1 MTECCHFPCPHEAT
15 LCYGLWMVVFLTRKF
30 NPCIV
35 KHLLICFLT
44 SFFSESSPR
53 PPRHP
58 LHVKHMTILL
68 YYLLFCFHHVSL
80 SHLNT
85 FAASYLNTQGLN
97 NSCLKSPA
105 STLVDLTFQ
114 SCALRSFSLNQ
125 LHNLSLQAG
134 NLHSSFSISSWH
146 YLYPFYS
153 SVCLHCDIMNPCLRQ
168 PTLPLSIRINTGS
181 LYRNV
186 SILNSKRDKYNVS

>member
-1 MTECCHFPCPHEAT
+1 MEQRIYPFKAIRLHLLYALEVATLLPIRRPALKRKYGMTECCHCPCPHEAT

-134 NLHSSFSISSWH
+134 NLHNSFSISS
-146 YLYPFYS
+146 
-153 SVCLHCDIMNPCLRQ
+153 
-168 PTLPLSIRINTGS
+168 
-181 LYRNV
+181 
-186 SILNSKRDKYNVS
+186 